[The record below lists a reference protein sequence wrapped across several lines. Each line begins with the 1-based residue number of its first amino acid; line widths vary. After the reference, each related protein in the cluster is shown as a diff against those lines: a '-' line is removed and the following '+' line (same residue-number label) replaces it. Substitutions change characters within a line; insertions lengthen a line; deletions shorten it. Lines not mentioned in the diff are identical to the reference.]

1 MDFCFLL
8 RFGDAVVGF
17 DLVLGFDVGFVLL
30 WLLMISG

>member
-17 DLVLGFDVGFVLL
+17 DLVLGFGVGFVLL
-30 WLLMISG
+30 